1 MSMESAKS
9 YIERMRADEAFRQSV
24 NALSEDEE
32 KSWAFV
38 KEQGYD
44 FTMVEFRQAQEKIYE
59 EYGIEPM

>member
-1 MSMESAKS
+1 MSMESAKA
-9 YIERMRADEAFRQSV
+9 YIERMRADEDFRQAV

-38 KEQGYD
+38 QSHGYD
-44 FTMVEFRQAQEKIYE
+44 FSMQDFRAAQEKIYE

>member
-1 MSMESAKS
+1 MSVESAKS
-9 YIERMRADEAFRQSV
+9 YIERMRADEPFRQAV

-38 KEQGYD
+38 KERGYD
-44 FTMVEFRQAQEKIYE
+44 FTMAEFRQAQEKIYE